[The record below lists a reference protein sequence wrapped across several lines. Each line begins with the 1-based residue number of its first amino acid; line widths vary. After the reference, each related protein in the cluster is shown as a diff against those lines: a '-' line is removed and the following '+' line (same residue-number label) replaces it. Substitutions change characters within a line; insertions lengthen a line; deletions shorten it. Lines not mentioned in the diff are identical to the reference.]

1 MSKPH
6 FLPSTSLSELDHS
19 SAVALTAVNS
29 GTLGLGNSLLFGQ
42 QWQPTSLLRS
52 SAQRLG
58 ARVSGAI
65 NSDLTP
71 RRIMAVILQG
81 HTECP
86 QSNSHLDP
94 ACGTCRKKCRKCDR
108 KRPICDR
115 CRTKGLH
122 CEGYPPRF
130 QFCEMMTIP
139 LARRGSSSTRRDS
152 VALSSTPSF
161 PISGESP
168 SGSSS
173 AAVPEAVT
181 TASVTDSASP
191 QASLSPDQGLPDSTI
206 LSLPSPASV
215 SHSPFTP
222 VHIDSTSPLI
232 GTPDLSQDIISNRP
246 LIDYCKGLKGVHW
259 AAADCSLSRPDTQ

>member
-1 MSKPH
+1 M
-6 FLPSTSLSELDHS
+6 LS
-19 SAVALTAVNS
+19 
-29 GTLGLGNSLLFGQ
+29 
-42 QWQPTSLLRS
+42 
-52 SAQRLG
+52 
-58 ARVSGAI
+58 I
-65 NSDLTP
+65 
-71 RRIMAVILQG
+71 
-81 HTECP
+81 
-86 QSNSHLDP
+86 QSNSLLDP

-130 QFCEMMTIP
+130 QFCEMMTVP

-173 AAVPEAVT
+173 AAVQEVVT

-222 VHIDSTSPLI
+222 VHIDPTSPLI

-259 AAADCSLSRPDTQ
+259 AAADCSLSRSDTQ